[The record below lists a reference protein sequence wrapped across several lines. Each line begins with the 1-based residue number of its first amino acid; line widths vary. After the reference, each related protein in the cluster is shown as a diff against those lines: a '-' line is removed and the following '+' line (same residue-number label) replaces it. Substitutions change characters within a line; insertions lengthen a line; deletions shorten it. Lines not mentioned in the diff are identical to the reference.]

1 MRSLLALVL
10 FVLGSHAAGALG
22 ALATDAELYRAIERP
37 WWAPPGWLFA
47 PVWLT
52 LYTMMGIAAWLVWRT
67 ARVPARSRALAW
79 FGVQLALNALWT
91 PVFFGIPSLGGG
103 LVVIIALWIA
113 IVATIG
119 AFERRSR
126 LAALLLVPYLAW
138 VSFATLLNAT
148 LWWIN

>member
-1 MRSLLALVL
+1 MRSFFVLLA

-22 ALATDAELYRAIERP
+22 ALATDADLYRALERP

-67 ARVPARSRALAW
+67 PAGRFRSTALTW
-79 FGVQLALNALWT
+79 FAVQLALNAAWT
-91 PVFFGIPSLGGG
+91 PVFFGARSVGGG
-103 LVVIIALWIA
+103 LAVITLLWVAIAWT
-113 IVATIG
+113 IVA
-119 AFERRSR
+119 FDRRSR

-138 VSFATLLNAT
+138 VSFATVLNAT
-148 LWWIN
+148 LWVIN